1 LDTLPS
7 ITVPIETLARMV
19 GVYEIR
25 EKAPN
30 PRLGVAIKEA
40 GNRSIFKDLADCT
53 AKKWSD

>member
-1 LDTLPS
+1 LPS